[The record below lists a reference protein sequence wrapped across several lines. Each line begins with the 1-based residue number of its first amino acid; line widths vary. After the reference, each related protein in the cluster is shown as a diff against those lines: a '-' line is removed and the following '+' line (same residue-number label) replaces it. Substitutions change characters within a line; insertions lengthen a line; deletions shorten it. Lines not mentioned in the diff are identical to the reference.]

1 MPQTIGWGI
10 LGPGGIA
17 KSFAADLAKAPDAA
31 LVAVGSRSRRR
42 AEAFADQFDV
52 RRAYDDYA
60 ALMADPDVDVI
71 YIATPHP
78 FHHAQTIACLA
89 RGKAVLCEKPLAV
102 NARQVQEMIDCA
114 AANGRFLMEAMWT
127 RFLPVIETVRTW
139 LAAGRIGEV
148 RMMAADF
155 GFAASWAPDHR
166 LFAPELAGGALL
178 DVGVY
183 AVALAAMVFGGPPR
197 HIQAAAS
204 LGETG
209 VDEQTAMLFAYE
221 GGALA
226 QLFCAIRTE
235 TPNEAWIAGT
245 KGRIHLPTFW
255 HPTEATLMVAGEPP
269 VQATGEEGYHF
280 QAIAVMDALRAG
292 SLACEKMSWTES
304 LHIAQTMDAVRERIG
319 VKYPMEG
326 EKDGE

>member
-1 MPQTIGWGI
+1 MPKTIGWGI

-42 AEAFADQFDV
+42 AEAFAEQFGVQRVYDEYDV
-52 RRAYDDYA
+52 
-60 ALMADPDVDVI
+60 LMADPDVDVI

-78 FHHAQTIACLA
+78 FHHAQTIACLE

-155 GFAASWAPDHR
+155 GFAAPWEPAHR

-204 LGETG
+204 LGESG

-226 QLFCAIRTE
+226 QLSCAIRTE
-235 TPNEAWIAGT
+235 TPNVAWIAGA
-245 KGRIHLPTFW
+245 KGVIRIPMFW
-255 HPTEATLMVAGEPP
+255 HPTEATLTVTGEPP

-292 SLACEKMSWTES
+292 SLACDQMPWAES
-304 LHIAQTMDAVRERIG
+304 LHIAQTMDAVREHIG
-319 VKYPMEG
+319 VKYPME
-326 EKDGE
+326 K

>member
-1 MPQTIGWGI
+1 MPKTIRWGI

-17 KSFAADLAKAPDAA
+17 KSFAADLAKVPDAA
-31 LVAVGSRSRRR
+31 LVAVASRSRQR
-42 AEAFADQFDV
+42 AEAFAEQFGV
-52 RRAYDDYA
+52 QRAYDDYE

-78 FHHAQTIACLA
+78 FHHAQTIACLEH
-89 RGKAVLCEKPLAV
+89 GKAVLCEKPLAV
-102 NARQVQEMIDCA
+102 NAQQVQEMIDCA

-139 LAAGRIGEV
+139 LTAGRIGEV
-148 RMMAADF
+148 RMMVADF
-155 GFAASWAPDHR
+155 GFAAPWDPEHR
-166 LFAPELAGGALL
+166 LFALELAGGALL

-197 HIQAAAS
+197 DIQAAAS

-226 QLFCAIRTE
+226 QLSCAIRTDL
-235 TPNEAWIAGT
+235 PKVAWIAGT
-245 KGRIHLPTFW
+245 KGIIRIPTFW
-255 HPTEATLMVAGEPP
+255 HPTEATLTVADESP
-269 VQATGEEGYHF
+269 VQTTGEEGYHF

-292 SLACEKMSWTES
+292 SLACEQMPWAES
-304 LHIAQTMDAVRERIG
+304 LQIAQTMDAVRERIG
-319 VKYPMEG
+319 VKYPME
-326 EKDGE
+326 E